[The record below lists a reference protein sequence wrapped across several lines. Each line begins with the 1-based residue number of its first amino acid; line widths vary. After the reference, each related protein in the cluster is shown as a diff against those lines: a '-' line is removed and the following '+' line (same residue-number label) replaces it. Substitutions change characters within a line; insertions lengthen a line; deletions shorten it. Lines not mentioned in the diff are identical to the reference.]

1 VKGCK
6 TVVQELARTCS
17 ASSVKFCI
25 IPLMP
30 FNQTLWFS
38 NRASELVADA
48 PSHTSASP
56 LSQAMASCKR
66 TMRSCN
72 ASSPG
77 SSHLRQVQRNRRL
90 ALEWRGGVLQ
100 KMANCAESA

>member
-1 VKGCK
+1 MKGERG
-6 TVVQELARTCS
+6 QTCS

-25 IPLMP
+25 MPLMP
-30 FNQTLWFS
+30 FNQTLWLS

-56 LSQAMASCKR
+56 SSQTIPSCNR

-77 SSHLRQVQRNRRL
+77 GSHLRQVQRNRSL
-90 ALEWRGGVLQ
+90 TFEWRCGVLQ
-100 KMANCAESA
+100 KMANCAEGA